1 MKPDNLK
8 TFLIDENTD
17 GQRLDHFLSEQTDL
31 TRSKIQNLIKENKV
45 LCNTT
50 KTKASRTLKEGDTIE
65 LYLDTEKKETAL
77 FQNSEIK
84 VDVVFEDEDLIVINK
99 PPGLVT
105 HPGAG
110 LENKSV
116 VHAFYDKLYK
126 NSKALLRPG
135 IVHRLDKD
143 TQGLLVLAKNSESLS
158 KLSEQFRVKKAKRT
172 YKALCFGRFKEE
184 TGTYKSFLKR
194 DPKNRKKYKSQS
206 DGKEAITHFSVLNEY
221 EISFVE
227 FNLETGR
234 THQIRVHASEDHHPI
249 VNDPIYGH
257 PKRIKELN
265 DPKLKK
271 FLSSL
276 KNMPLVAI
284 KLSFDHPKSSKSLNF
299 EIPWPKEFEYED
311 LSN

>member
-8 TFLIDENTD
+8 TFLIDKNTE

-45 LCNTT
+45 LCNTF
-50 KTKASRTLKEGDTIE
+50 KTKASYTLKEEDSIQ
-65 LYLDTEKKETAL
+65 LYISVEVKEFTL

-110 LENKSV
+110 LESESV
-116 VHAFYDKLYK
+116 VHAFYDKLFK
-126 NSKALLRPG
+126 NPEAPLRPG
-135 IVHRLDKD
+135 VVHRLDKD
-143 TQGLLVLAKNSESLS
+143 TQGLLVLAKNSESLL
-158 KLSEQFRVKKAKRT
+158 KLSEQFKIKNAKRT
-172 YKALCFGRFKEE
+172 YKALCFGRFKED
-184 TGTYKSFLKR
+184 TGTFKSFLKR

-206 DGKEAITHFSVLNEY
+206 DGKEAITHFKVLNEH

-257 PKRIKELN
+257 SKRLKELK
-265 DPKLKK
+265 DLKLKK

-276 KNMPLVAI
+276 ENMPLVAVN
-284 KLSFDHPKSSKSLNF
+284 LSFDHPKSGKALSF
-299 EIPWPKEFEYED
+299 EIPWPKEFEYEN